1 MHTQALPKP
10 CTICTGNSMKSDTE
24 RHDAFKCPNFQEKI
38 GIAMALTDPQ
48 GRFLDCNAVWCA
60 MLGYSQ
66 ADL

>member
-1 MHTQALPKP
+1 
-10 CTICTGNSMKSDTE
+10 MKSDTE

-48 GRFLDCNAVWCA
+48 GRFLDCNAVWSA